1 VRIILL
7 KNTIAIK
14 REKVAGISNTLL
26 AKKQCIFFSYSSL
39 FFNLAQNI
47 VQMNRE
53 QLGLVT
59 VSVQKIF
66 LAHSNKRPVDCAL
79 NLFEY

>member
-1 VRIILL
+1 
-7 KNTIAIK
+7 
-14 REKVAGISNTLL
+14 
-26 AKKQCIFFSYSSL
+26 
-39 FFNLAQNI
+39 
-47 VQMNRE
+47 MNRE

-66 LAHSNKRPVDCAL
+66 LAHSNKRLIDFAL